1 MMYSLPTDLTC
12 AGLAAP
18 GELNL
23 RRQKQ
28 DKKNLRRRNTSPQ
41 VT

>member
-1 MMYSLPTDLTC
+1 MYFPPIDPTR
-12 AGLAAP
+12 AGLASP